1 MSNTSND
8 TSVPSD
14 YGLSPAVRFW
24 SYLVFNVLSVI
35 CSIFALYYLLIDRKL
50 RRALHN
56 HIIIVLLFIGLIYE
70 LTDILWILYFNY
82 TGLPMF
88 ASITFYLI
96 WVFVDYAFYSAQ
108 IALFAWATIE
118 RHILI
123 FHDRL
128 ISTKMRRLI
137 LHYLP
142 IVLIP
147 TYCFIYYC
155 LVYFAPFCENSFDS
169 FIGGGIYIPC
179 VFSRTFLGSWDLI
192 VHQVVPTLIIVI
204 FSVGLIVRVIWQKR
218 RLNQAVSWR
227 KHRKM
232 MIQLISIS
240 CVYVVFNF
248 PWTFLV
254 FAFQYGLSPDAA
266 NVPLLYAGYLYYYV
280 IFVFPFACCGSLPEL
295 RTQFINIIFCCRK
308 RQADGAVRSTGEGKT
323 GNTNTDR
330 WKHLVA
336 RVRRKIKFLCVALSS
351 IFIVILII
359 F

>member
-8 TSVPSD
+8 TSAPSD
-14 YGLSPAVRFW
+14 YGLSTSVRFW
-24 SYLVFNVLSVI
+24 SYLVFDILSII
-35 CSIFALYYLLIDRKL
+35 CSLFALFYLLADRKL

-70 LTDILWILYFNY
+70 VTNISWILYFNY
-82 TGLPMF
+82 TGVPMF
-88 ASITFYLI
+88 STITFYLI

-123 FHDRL
+123 FHNQW
-128 ISTKMRRLI
+128 ISTKMKRLL
-137 LHYLP
+137 LHYTP
-142 IVLIP
+142 IGAIP

-155 LVYFAPFCENSFDS
+155 VVYFAPVCQNSFDS

-179 VFSRTFLGSWDLI
+179 TFDRTFLGSWDLI
-192 VHQVVPTLIIVI
+192 VHQVVPTLIIVF
-204 FSVGLIVRVIWQKR
+204 FSVGLIVRVILQKR

-254 FAFQYGLSPDAA
+254 FAFQYGLPGEVAH
-266 NVPLLYAGYLYYYV
+266 VPLLYAGYLYYYV

-295 RTQFINIIFCCRK
+295 RQQVINTIFWCRK
-308 RQADGAVRSTGEGKT
+308 RKGDGKSTSTGEGKT
-323 GNTNTDR
+323 GTTNAG
-330 WKHLVA
+330 H
-336 RVRRKIKFLCVALSS
+336 
-351 IFIVILII
+351 
-359 F
+359 